1 MNFKSIAILPFLNL
15 SSDTENEYFSDGIT
29 EELINA
35 LTSIKGLKVTA
46 RTSSFAFKGRQM
58 DVRHIGNE
66 LGVATI
72 LEGSVRKSKNRI
84 RVSAQ
89 LVRTDDGFQIW
100 SSRFDREL
108 IDIFELQDEISR
120 EIAEKL
126 RENFGHFE
134 IKERLIDAPTQNI
147 EAYNLY
153 LKARFHHLKWDS
165 DGINSAI
172 EYYQQSIDLAPDFS
186 WPYFGIGYCY
196 AMAGSWGSVPDLL
209 ELSSQHIEKG
219 FSLDGNSF
227 LGYYSKATLAFWGYW
242 NFKEGYELYH
252 KAIALN
258 PAYTEAEEGL
268 IELLMAIGDY
278 DSAIYHAKNI
288 LKIDPVSK
296 NHFFTIAHIFYL
308 REEYDQAEK
317 YFNESLRIDVEFT
330 HSIARLLTCY
340 IMMNNRV
347 DFDEFIEGKKL
358 LVLPKV
364 FELLFDL
371 INNAGFKPDPKLLDI
386 LLKSLE
392 ERVSLL
398 PWQLFISTHTGD
410 IDQALTILEHSVT
423 ARQGQIMNFARMP
436 LLKPLRNT
444 ERFQKL
450 VNQVHNS
457 DKHPSSSSRV
467 VVSETGAKPLMS
479 DEEISRASSTLNALM
494 NEKQVYLNSTLSLKE
509 LAELVDIHPN
519 KLSWLLNEVFEMSF
533 NDYVNN
539 FRLQCFQEKALQADS
554 KNYTLL
560 GLAFESGFNSKSTFN
575 DFFKKKTGVTPRSWL
590 KQQ

>member
-1 MNFKSIAILPFLNL
+1 MNYKSIAILPFLNL
-15 SSDTENEYFSDGIT
+15 NSDSENEYFSDGIT

-46 RTSSFAFKGRQM
+46 RTSSFAFKGKQM

-66 LGVATI
+66 LGVSTI
-72 LEGSVRKSKNRI
+72 LEGSVRKSKNRVRI
-84 RVSAQ
+84 STQ

-108 IDIFELQDEISR
+108 VDIFELQDEISR

-134 IKERLIDAPTQNI
+134 IEERLIDAPTQNI

-153 LKARFHHLKWDS
+153 LKARFHHLKWDG
-165 DGINSAI
+165 DGINTAI

-196 AMAGSWGSVPDLL
+196 AMAGSWGSAPELL
-209 ELSSQHIEKG
+209 ELSYQHIEKG
-219 FSLDGNSF
+219 FSLDSNSF

-242 NFKEGYELYH
+242 DFKGGYELYR

-268 IELLMAIGDY
+268 IELLVAIGDY
-278 DSAIYHAKNI
+278 ENAIHHAKNI
-288 LKIDPVSK
+288 LKIDPLSK
-296 NHFFTIAHIFYL
+296 NHFFTIAHTFYFM
-308 REEYDQAEK
+308 EEYDQAEK
-317 YFNESLRIDVEFT
+317 YFNESLKLDIEFT
-330 HSIARLLTCY
+330 HSIGRLLTCY
-340 IMMNNRV
+340 IMMNNRIA
-347 DFDEFIEGKKL
+347 FDEFIEGKKL
-358 LVLPKV
+358 YVQPQV

-371 INNAGFKPDPKLLDI
+371 VNVEGFTPDSKMLES

-392 ERVSLL
+392 EPISLL
-398 PWQLFISTHTGD
+398 PWQLIISTQTGD
-410 IDQALTILEHSVT
+410 IELANTLLEKAISSK
-423 ARQGQIMNFARMP
+423 QGQIMNFARMP

-450 VNQVHNS
+450 VEQVHGS
-457 DKHPSSSSRV
+457 GQYPISSSEV
-467 VVSETGAKPLMS
+467 VVNETGSKPLMS
-479 DEEISRASSTLNALM
+479 DEEIKLASSTLHTLM
-494 NEKQVYLNSTLSLKE
+494 NEQHVYLTSTLSLKE
-509 LAELVDIHPN
+509 LAEQVDTHPN
-519 KLSWLLNEVFEMSF
+519 KLSWLLNEVFELSF

-539 FRLQCFQEKALQADS
+539 FRLKCFQDKALQEDS

-575 DFFKKKTGVTPRSWL
+575 DFFKKKTGMTPRSWL